1 MKTNLLFLS
10 FLCVSIITACAGSSS
25 TVSADPESVS
35 EGAGQG
41 YRGLIR
47 VLVRS
52 NGNGVQSIEV
62 IDHQDDEFIGGV
74 AMESLAES
82 ILESNS
88 TDLDAISGATES
100 SRGFLEAVRN
110 ALHLRE

>member
-1 MKTNLLFLS
+1 M
-10 FLCVSIITACAGSSS
+10 ITACVGS
-25 TVSADPESVS
+25 TSATAVEPESVL
-35 EGAGQG
+35 EGAGRG

-47 VLVRS
+47 ALVHSNS
-52 NGNGVQSIEV
+52 NGIQSIEV
-62 IDHQDDEFIGGV
+62 IDHKDDEFIGGV

-110 ALHLRE
+110 AIPAKK